1 MTANNGIVS
10 CLCRLS
16 LHEASDLDVILLG
29 HSLGGILAADV
40 ALLLAASSTP
50 SKDENGLKHRILGL
64 VNFDVPFLG
73 LHPHVISTGIQG
85 LLHRKEDDVA
95 AVRPDLWQDGQGA
108 YAAVIHDSL
117 FDPPFA
123 NDIHLIQRDR
133 IEGMMHFVQK
143 HNHNLLR
150 STYERALSSY
160 RFVGCLHNYKQL
172 RRRHRQLARLETATE
187 NTNGRVRFVNYYTLS
202 AGAKRK
208 VKQEGGGGGSALGDL
223 QYLPTNDNSSIRED
237 ANHVVLSSPSKQYK
251 FVLLPSSHWKT
262 GDNSHWTPVSMGM
275 MDEVTAHQSMFRS
288 QGGKS
293 QHYDRLVGEVVS
305 QIGTWVQDDLT
316 QRLLTD
322 T

>member
-208 VKQEGGGGGSALGDL
+208 VKQEGGGGGLC
-223 QYLPTNDNSSIRED
+223 
-237 ANHVVLSSPSKQYK
+237 
-251 FVLLPSSHWKT
+251 F
-262 GDNSHWTPVSMGM
+262 
-275 MDEVTAHQSMFRS
+275 
-288 QGGKS
+288 GG
-293 QHYDRLVGEVVS
+293 
-305 QIGTWVQDDLT
+305 LT
-316 QRLLTD
+316 IFAYE
-322 T
+322 